1 MSKSLNLLKLLEDSH
16 PLKDSSSPANMSAV
30 SNMLDLDGLK
40 PGSMV
45 TVDFTQDDPKSYE
58 VVAIDKDDV
67 IIKDVK
73 TKKQYKVPLCKIA
86 IEDNESPYV
95 EDELDILYGVEG
107 EDEDTG
113 EVEKDPGGIKSQG
126 GMDKVVGNKTDIKK
140 RGVKLSILK
149 KALDKS
155 AKNRVIKNKNRG
167 DAVTELK
174 PSKESPTSKINN
186 AIKKG

>member
-16 PLKDSSSPANMSAV
+16 PLKDTGSPANMSAV

-45 TVDFTQDDPKSYE
+45 TVDFTQDDPRAYE
-58 VVAIDKDDV
+58 VVTIDKDDV

-86 IEDNESPYV
+86 IEDNESPYI

-113 EVEKDPGGIKSQG
+113 EVEKDPDAIKSQG

-149 KALDKS
+149 KSLDKS
-155 AKNRVIKNKNRG
+155 ASLRQK
-167 DAVTELK
+167 
-174 PSKESPTSKINN
+174 
-186 AIKKG
+186 